1 MAMDRIA
8 HALELARRG
17 RPSVIGR
24 NRSEPEKHI
33 VYSQTRTVE
42 VDHDLLREQ
51 RIIAEIEDKQI
62 VDAYKLLRT
71 RVLHRMQQNRWTAL
85 GITSPGPNSGKT
97 LTAINLA
104 ISLAMKHNYTV
115 VLVDGDL
122 RRPSIHKRF
131 GIDVEYGLRDYL
143 VGDTPVEQILVHPP
157 IERLVVLP
165 GGGTLEN
172 PSELLGSPRMAS
184 LVHELKSRY
193 AGRLVLFDLP
203 PVLVGDDVVA
213 FSPQLDALMLVV
225 EDGVSG
231 SEEFSRTVELL
242 DGAHVIGTV
251 LNKSTEKGH
260 GGEYDYY

>member
-1 MAMDRIA
+1 MDRIA

-17 RPSVIGR
+17 RRPVIGR
-24 NRSEPEKHI
+24 NRAEPEKHI
-33 VYSQTRTVE
+33 VYSRTRTVG
-42 VDHDLLREQ
+42 VDRELFREQ
-51 RIIAEIEDKQI
+51 RIIAELDDKQI

-104 ISLAMKHNYTV
+104 ISLALKHNYTV
-115 VLVDGDL
+115 ALVDADL
-122 RRPSIHKRF
+122 RRPSIHKRL

-143 VGDTPVEQILVHPP
+143 MGEVPVEQILIHPS
-157 IERLVVLP
+157 IDRFVVLP
-165 GGGTLEN
+165 GCGTLEN
-172 PSELLGSPRMAS
+172 PSELLGSPRMS
-184 LVHELKSRY
+184 LLVHELKSRY

-231 SEEFSRTVELL
+231 AEEFAHTVDLL
-242 DGAHVIGTV
+242 DGVNVIGTV

-260 GGEYDYY
+260 GGDYDYY